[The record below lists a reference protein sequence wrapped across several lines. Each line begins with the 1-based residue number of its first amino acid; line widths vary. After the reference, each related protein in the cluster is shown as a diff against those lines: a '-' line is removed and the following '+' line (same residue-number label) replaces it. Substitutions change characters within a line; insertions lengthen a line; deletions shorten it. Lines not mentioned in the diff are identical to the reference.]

1 MTERARVVLADDHTL
16 VTEALVGLLS
26 PRFDVVATVADGRA
40 LLEAVRDLEPDVAI
54 VDIAMPFLNGLDAA
68 RHIREAMSGCKLIF
82 LTMAQDPDLA
92 AEAFR
97 LGAMGFLLKTSAG
110 WELVQAVESA
120 LRGERYVT
128 ASLQRALRERPA
140 GAEEPCAHAELTPRQ
155 REVLRLLAGGQS
167 MKQVARALGV
177 SRRTV
182 AFHKY
187 QVMGKFR
194 LASNAELV
202 QFAIR
207 QGIIGP

>member
-1 MTERARVVLADDHTL
+1 MSRRARVVLADDHTL
-16 VTEALVGLLS
+16 VTEALVTLLE

-40 LLEAVRDLEPDVAI
+40 LLKTVEELRPDVAVI
-54 VDIAMPFLNGLDAA
+54 DIAMPTLNGLDAA
-68 RHIREAMSGCKLIF
+68 RQIRVSTPECRLIF

-110 WELVQAVESA
+110 WELLRAVDAA
-120 LRGERYVT
+120 LRGRRYVT
-128 ASLQRALRERPA
+128 PTLRRSLEEQPDGDARAQ
-140 GAEEPCAHAELTPRQ
+140 HAELTPRQ
-155 REVLRLLAGGQS
+155 REVLRLLASGRS
-167 MKQVARALGV
+167 MKQVAAELGLTT
-177 SRRTV
+177 RTV

-187 QVMGKFR
+187 QMMGKFR

-207 QGIIGP
+207 QGVIGS